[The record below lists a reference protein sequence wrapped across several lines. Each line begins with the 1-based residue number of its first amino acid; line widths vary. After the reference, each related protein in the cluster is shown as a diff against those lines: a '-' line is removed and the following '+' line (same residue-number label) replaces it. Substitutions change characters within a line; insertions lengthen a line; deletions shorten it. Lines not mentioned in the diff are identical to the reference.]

1 MTHVELEQFIAEYGT
16 DIYSFCCCLTN
27 DRQEADDLY
36 QETFLR
42 AIEKHKN
49 LDLSRNPK
57 SYLLSVAV
65 YLWKN
70 QRRKVG
76 WRRKIADIRTD
87 GLDDAQSDCD
97 ETRNNLPEEKLI
109 REEMRMTV
117 REAVGR
123 LPDKMKVAVLLYYME
138 ERTIV
143 QIAEILHIPKG
154 TVKSRLHQAR
164 EILRRELE
172 HILDE

>member
-27 DRQEADDLY
+27 NRQEADDLY

-42 AIEKHKN
+42 AVEKRKY
-49 LDLSRNPK
+49 LDSCQNPK

-65 YLWKN
+65 HLWRN
-70 QRRKVG
+70 QRRKAV
-76 WRRKIADIRTD
+76 WRRKIADIRAD
-87 GLDDAQSDCD
+87 SQDYARADYDVI
-97 ETRNNLPEEKLI
+97 RNNLPEEKLI
-109 REEMRMTV
+109 REETITTV
-117 REAVGR
+117 RKAVER
-123 LPDKMKVAVLLYYME
+123 LPDKMKVTVLLYYME
-138 ERTIV
+138 ERTVAGIS
-143 QIAEILHIPKG
+143 EILHIPRG